1 MFNSGLLTA
10 DPKEHL
16 KRADIL
22 LAQNNDSLLLY
33 AALELRLATERIIHN
48 QLTLSEDTSKN
59 EKSGNDPKKKKLIM
73 NQIDK
78 ESDNDYDI
86 YFTDQGTKEKIFWGA
101 YKNIPQSKVKT
112 IEGRLG
118 NLLHMNTRLNLGDK
132 NDPWYKQTRSF
143 LTETKDYLIE
153 RTTDSQY
160 YFTFTGLEN
169 FELVR
174 R

>member
-1 MFNSGLLTA
+1 MFNDNLLTA
-10 DPKEHL
+10 DPQEHL
-16 KRADIL
+16 RRADIL
-22 LAQNNDSLLLY
+22 LGKNDDSLLLY

-73 NQIDK
+73 SQIDK

-86 YFTDQGTKEKIFWGA
+86 YFTDQETKKKIFWGT
-101 YKNIPQSKVKT
+101 YKNIPESKVKK

-118 NLLHMNTRLNLGDK
+118 NLLHMKTGLNLGDK
-132 NDPWYKQTRSF
+132 KDQWYEQTRRF
-143 LTETKDYLIE
+143 LTETKNYLIE
-153 RTTDSQY
+153 RTSDSQY
-160 YFTFTGLEN
+160 YFTFTDVEN